1 MPFNIS
7 KYVAIITMP
16 FLCNNVYALSA
27 NQIYRHI
34 NNIYP
39 DYKNITY
46 TQPTQNNLSKQWLIQ
61 TPNMWDKSITKYNSS
76 FTPLFGNIID
86 KDFYMPTC
94 SVATDCG
101 GDSTCNSPK
110 YTQDINGKYKKLCT
124 VPADNLLSQIYDTI
138 SSANHSVDILTLQPA
153 HFQESS
159 FST

>member
-16 FLCNNVYALSA
+16 FLCNNEYALSA
-27 NQIYRHI
+27 NQIYWHI
-34 NNIYP
+34 NTIYP
-39 DYKNITY
+39 NYKNITY

-94 SVATDCG
+94 RALFLYS
-101 GDSTCNSPK
+101 K
-110 YTQDINGKYKKLCT
+110 
-124 VPADNLLSQIYDTI
+124 
-138 SSANHSVDILTLQPA
+138 HSGLKG
-153 HFQESS
+153 F
-159 FST
+159 